1 MRVKLKV
8 MKGASAGK
16 TFEVK
21 LPQFV
26 IGRSSGCQLRPQ
38 SDAISRQH
46 CVILLH
52 EDGVSIRDLGSRNG
66 TVVNGATIVGET
78 RLATGDQLRV
88 GPLHLEVTVTDDAGV
103 VRPAAPAA
111 EVAAKRVDKASRPA
125 PSKATGPVKPSD
137 SGLISDWLLAEDDAE
152 KESTGL
158 SQVATRQFKLDETE
172 RIELEKA
179 AEEVEEATP
188 DGKNSGKKKKEP
200 GKLPPRAE
208 DQTANSQ
215 EAAEKTLRK
224 MFQRGL

>member
-16 TFEVK
+16 IFEVK
-21 LPQFV
+21 VPQFV

-46 CVILLH
+46 CVIL
-52 EDGVSIRDLGSRNG
+52 VSDEGATIRDLGSRNG
-66 TVVNGATIVGET
+66 TIVNGTAIAGET
-78 RLATGDQLRV
+78 RLATDDQLRV
-88 GPLHLEVTVTDDAGV
+88 GPLHLLVTVTDDAGV
-103 VRPAAPAA
+103 AVKPTDPAA
-111 EVAAKRVDKASRPA
+111 EVKVKRVDPQPEQAAPKAA
-125 PSKATGPVKPSD
+125 GPVKPSD
-137 SGLISDWLLAEDDAE
+137 SGIISDWLLADDDAE
-152 KESTGL
+152 RESTGL

-179 AEEVEEATP
+179 AVEAEQAEP
-188 DGKNSGKKKKEP
+188 EGKKSGKKKEP

-215 EAAEKTLRK
+215 EAAEQTLRK